1 MKKLALA
8 LLLILIASLVLGHY
22 RWQEDY
28 RCELCFAQKSVSEWR
43 LGAQPLGYPIFG
55 GDKPLTFRSIRLT
68 KPVEHVSPSVATRL
82 FPVEHRHEWIFAQA
96 STYYLF
102 GEKPAGRVLGTSRQM
117 SPFAY
122 AFLNNPEFRA
132 YAEELIRSNRLSQ
145 TQAVSMFVFD
155 PGREGRLDP
164 RYMRGMQMVR
174 DFLATHPNRTFE
186 ESFKSGFGGA

>member
-8 LLLILIASLVLGHY
+8 LLLILIAGLVLGHY
-22 RWQEDY
+22 RWEENY
-28 RCELCFAQKSVSEWR
+28 RCELCLSKKSVSEWR

-55 GDKPLTFRSIRLT
+55 FDKPLTFRSIRLT

-82 FPVEHRHEWIFAQA
+82 FPPEHRHEWTFAQA
-96 STYYLF
+96 SPYYLF
-102 GEKPAGRVLGTSRQM
+102 GTKWAGRVLGTSRQE

-132 YAEELIRSNRLSQ
+132 YAEELISSNRLSQ

-155 PGREGRLDP
+155 PGREGKRDP
-164 RYMRGMQMVR
+164 RYKRGMQMVR
-174 DFLATHPNRTFE
+174 DFLATHPNRAFE
-186 ESFKSGFGGA
+186 ESFKSGFGG